1 MPHLHAL
8 LTSGDEPP
16 TQTDIFDLLKAS
28 YEVSTQW
35 GGVGGDSPAT
45 RGCALS
51 HLIIPTCLQ
60 KFSSLRASDTEQMRF
75 KQAESD
81 PVLGGHSQEECGM
94 WAWGL
99 PLRPVCG
106 AGRTLPCCLTTSVSI
121 RMCGTRQGHGGERT
135 WSFYSAPRWASG
147 KPV

>member
-16 TQTDIFDLLKAS
+16 TQTEIFDLLKAS

-81 PVLGGHSQEECGM
+81 AVVGGHSQEECGM
-94 WAWGL
+94 WAWGASTQACL
-99 PLRPVCG
+99 W
-106 AGRTLPCCLTTSVSI
+106 GRTHTPLLPHHQC
-121 RMCGTRQGHGGERT
+121 QH
-135 WSFYSAPRWASG
+135 
-147 KPV
+147 